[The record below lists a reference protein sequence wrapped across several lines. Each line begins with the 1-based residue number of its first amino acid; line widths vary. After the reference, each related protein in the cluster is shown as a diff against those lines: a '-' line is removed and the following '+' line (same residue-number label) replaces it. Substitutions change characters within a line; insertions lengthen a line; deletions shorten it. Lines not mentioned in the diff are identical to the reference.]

1 MQRFCG
7 GFAPRLQRGGL
18 KKSGKKGGVADSCF
32 NIAPRTGS
40 PDCLVSGAGGAG
52 IAAGNSVPGPNEERV
67 MRRNRIMPHFEL
79 PAPRPQ
85 PPAAATFVLVPT
97 CCLPPAN
104 PAQWL
109 WQQSVYQWA
118 REQAEA
124 VVRPSLPE
132 RDLLAVWN

>member
-7 GFAPRLQRGGL
+7 GFARSVRGGAL
-18 KKSGKKGGVADSCF
+18 KKSGKAGGVADSCL
-32 NIAPRTGS
+32 NIAPRTGP
-40 PDCLVSGAGGAG
+40 PDFLVSFAGGAG
-52 IAAGNSVPGPNEERV
+52 IAAGDTVPRPNEERV
-67 MRRNRIMPHFEL
+67 MRRNRIMPYFEL

-85 PPAAATFVLVPT
+85 APAAAAFVLVPT
-97 CCLPPAN
+97 SCLPPAN
-104 PAQWL
+104 PAQWM